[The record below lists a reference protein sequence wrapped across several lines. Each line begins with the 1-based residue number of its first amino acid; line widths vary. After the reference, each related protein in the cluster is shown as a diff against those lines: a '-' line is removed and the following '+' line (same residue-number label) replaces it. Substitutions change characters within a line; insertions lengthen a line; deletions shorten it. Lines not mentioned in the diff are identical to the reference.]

1 MFKDFLI
8 LGIYVNTI
16 LPAVRLAVS
25 QLKLRK
31 IINVEHYQG
40 MSNVDDKNEDKT
52 VKSIRDPKEA
62 SRKWTRTRN
71 INMKWHLSWALAS

>member
-31 IINVEHYQG
+31 IINVKHYQG
-40 MSNVDDKNEDKT
+40 VSNVDDKNEDKT
-52 VKSIRDPKEA
+52 VKSTCDPEDA
-62 SRKWTRTRN
+62 SRKWTRTRKLN
-71 INMKWHLSWALAS
+71 TK